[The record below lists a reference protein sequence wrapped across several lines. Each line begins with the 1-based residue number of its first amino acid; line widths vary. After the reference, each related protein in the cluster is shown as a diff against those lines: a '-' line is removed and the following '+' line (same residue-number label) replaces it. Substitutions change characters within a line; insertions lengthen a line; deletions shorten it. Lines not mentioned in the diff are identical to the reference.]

1 MNYIFKQIGFITLLC
16 VILLTEFSPLLQAQ
30 SHQHVNGLN
39 HPVLSAIN
47 QEVQSG
53 NISRDEAMLQSI
65 YAGFAPERLNLEY
78 QTESRENLPIRC
90 LTPVLMEFERLRD
103 DLNPAIVKE
112 IESITSPRSSSQM
125 QSHLSPSGNFI
136 LHYAVEGEDSV
147 PIEDAD
153 NSGIPDYI
161 EKAAFAADS
170 SYRHEVENMGFMDF
184 LKSDP
189 YEIYFLDFGFYGTTR
204 SSGSTT
210 SINIHSNFEGFPDNT
225 HPEGNQI
232 GALYATIAHE
242 IKHAIQYATNR
253 WKGESGNT
261 AWSEMDATLMEE
273 IVFDDVNDYYNY
285 IMQYDDQQND
295 WDHGKARPSS
305 IFGNPDSPIP
315 GSYNHVSWMLY
326 FFETFGTTFWVDVW
340 DIIRADY
347 LNTPDS
353 EDLIPFVDAVS
364 QALELY
370 ETNFPQEH
378 LMNHMWHMVAG
389 PNFMTPG
396 FGFDESAEYP
406 TANFSKTLT
415 QPPDSVTNRYLR
427 SHAADYLEVV
437 PSNITPGQPSI
448 FLESDING
456 FGIGVVGFFKNGE
469 IDIEFMVN
477 PNSSSQSLQTT
488 WSWDD
493 LIDMR
498 IAVVNTH
505 RESSGTYNLTVS
517 STIPEEDTITQN
529 YPNPFN
535 PVTTIEFA
543 LTERKDVV
551 VEVYDRIGRKI
562 STLVDEQLGR
572 GFHTVRFDGTGL
584 ASGVYFYRI
593 VTNQTAITR
602 KMVLVK

>member
-1 MNYIFKQIGFITLLC
+1 MSNFFKQIGFFLLYGTFSIWGSSELIHAQTL
-16 VILLTEFSPLLQAQ
+16 
-30 SHQHVNGLN
+30 QHADVMN

-53 NISRDEAMLQSI
+53 AISVEEAMLQSI
-65 YAGFAPERLNLEY
+65 YAGFAPERLNS
-78 QTESRENLPIRC
+78 TFRDESNQKPLIKC
-90 LTPVLMEFERLRD
+90 MTPLLMEFERIKGE
-103 DLNPAIVKE
+103 LNSATVSE
-112 IESITSPRSSSQM
+112 IEALTSPKPSTDM
-125 QSHLSPSGNFI
+125 VTHKSPSGNFI
-136 LHYAVEGEDSV
+136 LHYEVEGEDSV
-147 PIEDAD
+147 PLEDAD

-189 YEIYFLDFGFYGTTR
+189 YEIYFLNFGFYGTTR

-210 SINIHSNFEGFPDNT
+210 SINIHSNFEGFPENT

-242 IKHAIQYATNR
+242 IKHAIQYANNR

-295 WDHGKARPSS
+295 WDHGKARTSS

-326 FFETFGTTFWVDVW
+326 FYETFGATFWVDVW
-340 DIIRADY
+340 DIIRTDY
-347 LNTPDS
+347 LNTDHS
-353 EDLIPFVDAVS
+353 ENLIPFVDAVN

-389 PNFMTPG
+389 PNFMTSG
-396 FGFDESAEYP
+396 FGFDESADYP
-406 TANFSKTLT
+406 TANFSSTLS

-448 FLESDING
+448 FLESNING
-456 FGIGVVGFFKNGE
+456 IGIGLVGFFKNGE
-469 IDIEFMVN
+469 IDVEFMAN
-477 PNSSSQSLQTT
+477 PNSSTQALQTT
-488 WSWDD
+488 WSWDE

-505 RESSGTYNLTVS
+505 RDSSGTYNLTVS
-517 STIPEEDTITQN
+517 STIPEEDTISQN

-572 GFHTVRFDGTGL
+572 GFHTVRFNGTDL

-593 VTNQTAITR
+593 VTDQAAVTR